1 MPLRP
6 REERPLTRARAGD
19 AAFAVIL
26 SRAPRVLLV
35 QKADGRWGL
44 PGGGIRAGESPRHA
58 ALRELKEETGLRA
71 EKAAFV
77 GEVPRS
83 GSRTFVFVL
92 AKRVVEGR
100 LLGRT
105 REILRQRWVRPG
117 RALRL
122 LTNGN
127 AARLELA
134 LPHALRL
141 VGR

>member
-1 MPLRP
+1 MLRQ
-6 REERPLTRARAGD
+6 RERD

-44 PGGGIRAGESPRHA
+44 PGGGIRRGESPREA
-58 ALRELKEETGLRA
+58 VLRELQEETGLRA
-71 EKAAFV
+71 SGAALV
-77 GEVPRS
+77 GKLRRA
-83 GSRTFVFVL
+83 GSRAFVFVL
-92 AKRVVEGR
+92 TKRGLR
-100 LLGRT
+100 GQLLGRT

-117 RALRL
+117 RARRL

-127 AARLELA
+127 ALRFEMA

-141 VGR
+141 LRQA

>member
-1 MPLRP
+1 M
-6 REERPLTRARAGD
+6 TRARAGD

-35 QKADGRWGL
+35 QKWDGRWGL
-44 PGGGIRAGESPRHA
+44 PGGGIRRGESPRAA
-58 ALRELKEETGLRA
+58 ALRELEEETGLRA
-71 EKAAFV
+71 RRAEFA
-77 GEVPRS
+77 GEVPRA

-92 AKRVVEGR
+92 PKRRARGR
-100 LLGRT
+100 LAGPT
-105 REILRQRWVRPG
+105 DEIHRQRWVRPG
-117 RALRL
+117 RAMRL
-122 LTNGN
+122 LTGGN

>member
-1 MPLRP
+1 M
-6 REERPLTRARAGD
+6 RAEGRD

-44 PGGGIRAGESPRHA
+44 PGGGIRRGESPREA
-58 ALRELKEETGLRA
+58 VLRELEEETGFRA
-71 EKAAFV
+71 RKASLV
-77 GEVPRS
+77 GSLPRS
-83 GSRTFVFVL
+83 GRRAFVFVL
-92 AKRVVEGR
+92 PKRRLRGR
-100 LLGRT
+100 LVGRT
-105 REILRQRWVRPG
+105 KEILRQLWVTPS
-117 RALRL
+117 RARRL

-127 AARLELA
+127 ALRLSLA